1 MDYHLRQAYSIILQS
16 AFGVAGLAIAGS
28 YYFLRDW
35 WIVTVLCC
43 LIPAGLAFI
52 AVLLRLE
59 ETPSH
64 LAAQGTTAVLV
75 SLRRIA
81 YINGLDCSV
90 REEDIGR
97 ARAVRL

>member
-16 AFGVAGLAIAGS
+16 AFGVAGLAIAAA
-28 YYFLRDW
+28 YYYLKDW
-35 WIVTVLCC
+35 WTVTLTCC
-43 LIPAGLAFI
+43 LVPAAAALIVVVA
-52 AVLLRLE
+52 RLE

-64 LAAQGTTAVLV
+64 LSSKGTAVVLA

-81 YINGLDCSV
+81 LINGLECSV
-90 REEDIGR
+90 REEDVGR